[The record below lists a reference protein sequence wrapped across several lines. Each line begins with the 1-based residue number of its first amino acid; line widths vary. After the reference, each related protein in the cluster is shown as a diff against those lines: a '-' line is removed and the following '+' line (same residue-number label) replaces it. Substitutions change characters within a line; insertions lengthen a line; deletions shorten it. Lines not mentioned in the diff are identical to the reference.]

1 MAMGG
6 LTGETFTEI
15 NVTPLTD
22 VFLVLLVIMILIA
35 PLVNQAVLK
44 VSPPTISNTPPPPD
58 DKRPKINA
66 DVLANGQ
73 ILINNVSITPPETL
87 KIMEA
92 IKAEQSK
99 AQQENLPLILNSEED
114 ALQKSVVAVM
124 DAASG
129 CKIQEMAVLPPRP
142 TAAAK

>member
-6 LTGETFTEI
+6 KAGETFTEI

-44 VSPPTISNTPPPPD
+44 VSPPTISHDPPPPD
-58 DKRPKINA
+58 DKRPKINV
-66 DVLANGQ
+66 DVLANGE
-73 ILINNVSITPPETL
+73 IHLNDVNIVPPETP

-92 IKAEQSK
+92 IKAEQAK
-99 AQQENLPLILNSEED
+99 AQQEKLPLILNSEED

-124 DAASG
+124 DAAAG
-129 CKIQEMAVLPPRP
+129 CKIEEMSVLPPRP
-142 TAAAK
+142 SVGK